1 MWLLTL
7 SLSVLL
13 TTGQNTLAQNF
24 SGFAHDCEQTGYN
37 GDYSVV
43 YGVNCAFNVSSV
55 ADTFP
60 KQSALSLNNCLTF
73 DSPSLVGHQG

>member
-1 MWLLTL
+1 MRLLVF
-7 SLSVLL
+7 SLLVFLI
-13 TTGQNTLAQNF
+13 GVQRILAQNF
-24 SGFAHDCEQTGYN
+24 SGFAHDCGQTGYN

-43 YGVNCAFNVSSV
+43 YGVNCAFNVTSI
-55 ADTFP
+55 AATFP